1 VSRAPHVKVA
11 PVATLFLGGAAQAK
25 MALDPNRRHFF
36 LGALSLAVAGCR
48 EKPTQATAASL
59 ALAEIEQASGGR
71 LGVFAVDTGT
81 GKELH
86 HRADERFPMCSTF
99 KWVLAA
105 AVLRHIARGVLSFQQ
120 RVTLGEPDLL
130 EYAPVSRKHLADGF
144 MTVEALLEAIVTLS
158 DNTAANLLLR
168 TVDGPAGLTH
178 FIRDNGDSVT
188 RLDRDEPLLNT
199 NEPGDPRDTTS
210 PRAMAHLMRRLLCD
224 QGLPEPHRARLLTWM
239 RACETGNNRLRA
251 GFPHDWIVGDKT
263 GSGLHNA
270 INDVAIASP
279 PGRAPVLV
287 ASYLSGG
294 SSTKDALEAAQ
305 AKVANLVARELTSR

>member
-1 VSRAPHVKVA
+1 
-11 PVATLFLGGAAQAK
+11 
-25 MALDPNRRHFF
+25 MLDGPESMPEYAWSSKIARDPSRRHFF
-36 LGALSLAVAGCR
+36 LGALSLVVVGCR
-48 EKPTQATAASL
+48 RKSTQASASL

-86 HRADERFPMCSTF
+86 HRADERFAMCSTF

-120 RVTLGEPDLL
+120 RLSFGEPDLL

-144 MTVEALLEAIVTLS
+144 MTVEALAEAIITLS

-178 FIRDNGDSVT
+178 FIRENGDSVT
-188 RLDRDEPLLNT
+188 RLDRDEPLLNA
-199 NEPGDPRDTTS
+199 NEPGDPRDTTT

-224 QGLPEPHRARLLTWM
+224 QGLPEPYRARLLTWM

-287 ASYLSGG
+287 AAYLSGG
-294 SSTKDALEAAQ
+294 SSTKDALEAAH
-305 AKVANLVARELTSR
+305 AKVANLVAREL

>member
-1 VSRAPHVKVA
+1 MRPLLNGS
-11 PVATLFLGGAAQAK
+11 TLGGPESMPEYPK
-25 MALDPNRRHFF
+25 MALDPSRRHFF
-36 LGALSLAVAGCR
+36 LGALSLVVGGCR
-48 EKPTQATAASL
+48 EKPTQASASL

-86 HRADERFPMCSTF
+86 HRADERFAMCSTF

-105 AVLRHIARGVLSFQQ
+105 AVLGHIDRGVLSFEQ
-120 RVTLGEPDLL
+120 RIAFGEPDLL
-130 EYAPVSRKHLADGF
+130 EYAPVTSKHVADGF
-144 MTVEALLEAIVTLS
+144 MTVEALAEATITLS

-188 RLDRDEPLLNT
+188 RLDRDEPMLNT
-199 NEPGDPRDTTS
+199 NKPGDPRDTTS

-224 QGLPEPHRARLLTWM
+224 QGLPEPYRARLLTWM

-263 GSGLHNA
+263 GSGLNNA

-279 PGRAPVLV
+279 PGRAPVIV
-287 ASYLSGG
+287 AAYLSGG
-294 SSTKDALEAAQ
+294 SSTKDALEAAH
-305 AKVANLVARELTSR
+305 AKVAKVVAREL